1 MKLIQFYQPGQGQ
14 RVGVVARGDVVTN
27 VTSDGD
33 RGLVSRSVEPDDV
46 IIDVTSDEA
55 PGVLELI
62 ELSYKEGVSMGVL
75 LADIQERVSNAS
87 TPAFLPGQANDQD
100 NRQLKFSDLDVP
112 PDPNKPHL
120 LLPLH
125 PPEVWGC
132 GVTYKRSADM
142 RDEDSEQDIYSRV
155 YNADR
160 PEIFFKGTSSR
171 CVGPSDFIG
180 IRSDSK
186 LTATEPELAYI
197 LGVDGEIVGYTICN
211 DVSAW
216 DIERD
221 NPLYLPQSKIF
232 YGCCA
237 LGPMFVTPSE
247 IDDPYNL
254 DIKCTVIRNDEPI
267 YEGEVNTSQINWK
280 FEALTEFLCRDNPIP
295 IGTVV
300 STGTGIIVP
309 NDLPL
314 APGDVVQIEINEL
327 GKLSNPV
334 KQL

>member
-1 MKLIQFYQPGQGQ
+1 MKLIQYHLPNLGK
-14 RVGVVARGDVVTN
+14 RVGVVTRED
-27 VTSDGD
+27 
-33 RGLVSRSVEPDDV
+33 E
-46 IIDVTSDEA
+46 IIDVTSDES
-55 PGVLELI
+55 PGVLEVL
-62 ELSYKEGVSMGVL
+62 ELAYKENVSIGVL
-75 LADIQERVSNAS
+75 LADIQERVSN
-87 TPAFLPGQANDQD
+87 PPPPPIPPHPNRPRQADDGKLRLEHLN
-100 NRQLKFSDLDVP
+100 VP
-112 PDPNKPHL
+112 TDPKKPHL
-120 LLPLH
+120 LAPLD

-160 PEIFFKGTSSR
+160 PEIFFKGTPSR
-171 CVGPSDFIG
+171 CVGPNGFIC
-180 IRSDSK
+180 IRSDST

-197 LGVDGEIVGYTICN
+197 LGEDGEIAGYTICN

-221 NPLYLPQSKIF
+221 NPLYLPQSKVF

-237 LGPMFVTPSE
+237 LGPIFATASE

-254 DIKCTVIRNDEPI
+254 NIKCRVIRKDEPI

-280 FEALTEFLCRDNPIP
+280 FEQLTEFLRRDNPVP
-295 IGTVV
+295 VGTVV

-309 NDLPL
+309 NTLPL
-314 APGDVVQIEINEL
+314 APGDVVEIEVDGL
-327 GKLSNPV
+327 GTLSNPV

>member
-1 MKLIQFYQPGQGQ
+1 MKLIQFHLPGLGK
-14 RVGVVARGDVVTN
+14 RVGVVTRED
-27 VTSDGD
+27 
-33 RGLVSRSVEPDDV
+33 E
-46 IIDVTSDEA
+46 IIDVTSEES
-55 PGVLELI
+55 PGVLEVL
-62 ELSYKEGVSMGVL
+62 ELSYKEGVSLGVL
-75 LADIQERVSNAS
+75 LADIQERVSNPPPPPL
-87 TPAFLPGQANDQD
+87 TPIHPQRPEPRDD
-100 NRQLKFSDLDVP
+100 KLKLEHLNVP
-112 PDPNKPHL
+112 PDVNKPHL

-160 PEIFFKGTSSR
+160 PEIFFKATSTR
-171 CVGPSDFIG
+171 CVGPNDFIC

-197 LGVDGEIVGYTICN
+197 LGENGEIAGYTICN

-237 LGPMFVTPSE
+237 LGPIFATASE
-247 IDDPYNL
+247 IDNPYDLN
-254 DIKCTVIRNDEPI
+254 IKCKVLRNDEPI

-280 FEALTEFLCRDNPIP
+280 FEELTEFLSRDNPIP

-300 STGTGIIVP
+300 STGTGIMVP

-314 APGDVVQIEINEL
+314 APGDVVEIEIDEL
-327 GKLSNPV
+327 GTLSNPV

>member
-1 MKLIQFYQPGQGQ
+1 MKLIQFYQPGLGK
-14 RVGVVARGDVVTN
+14 RVGIVTRGDLATDIA
-27 VTSDGD
+27 SDGD
-33 RGLVSRSVEPDDV
+33 RGLMTRRLEPDEV

-55 PGVLELI
+55 PDVLELI
-62 ELSYKEGVSMGVL
+62 KLSYKEGVSMGVL
-75 LADIQERVSNAS
+75 LADIQDHFAS
-87 TPAFLPGQANDQD
+87 GSTEAVLPNQASRDKD
-100 NRQLKFSDLDVP
+100 SLKLSDLNTP
-112 PDPNKPHL
+112 PDLNVPHL
-120 LLPLH
+120 LLPID

-132 GVTYKRSADM
+132 GVTYKRSAEM
-142 RDEDSEQDIYSRV
+142 RDDDSEQDIYSRV
-155 YNADR
+155 YHSNR
-160 PEIFFKGTSSR
+160 PEIFFKGTKSR
-171 CVGPSDFIG
+171 CAGPNDFIG

-197 LGVDGEIVGYTICN
+197 LGADGEIVGYTICN

-216 DIERD
+216 DIERE
-221 NPLYLPQSKIF
+221 NPLYLPPSKVF

-254 DIKCTVIRNDEPI
+254 NIKCTIIRSGELL
-267 YEGEVNTSQINWK
+267 YEGDVNTSQIKWK
-280 FEALTEFLCRDNPIP
+280 FEELTEFLCRDNPIP

-309 NDLPL
+309 NELPL
-314 APGDVVQIEINEL
+314 APGDVVHIEVDEL
-327 GKLSNPV
+327 GVLSNPV